1 MNNKV
6 LNIIIMIL
14 FLGGLFY
21 HGGHLFMVWSQLPS
35 ILEPH
40 EMDQG
45 ISKYVLFI
53 LPILSLF
60 SWYFLSLLAKNPQK
74 LNYVNLTENNKEVQ
88 YTNAI
93 KLMTLLK
100 GFSSLALVA
109 LNEGFLRDMLGM
121 NSSIFISVSIILLIL
136 CGIVSIL
143 FLFWAAT
150 LKD

>member
-1 MNNKV
+1 
-6 LNIIIMIL
+6 
-14 FLGGLFY
+14 
-21 HGGHLFMVWSQLPS
+21 MVWSQLPS